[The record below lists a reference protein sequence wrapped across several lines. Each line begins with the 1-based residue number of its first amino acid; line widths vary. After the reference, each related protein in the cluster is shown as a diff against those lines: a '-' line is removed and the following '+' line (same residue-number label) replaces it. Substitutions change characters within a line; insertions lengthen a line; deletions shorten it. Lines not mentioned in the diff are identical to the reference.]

1 MCPAQMKKGAKVRPE
16 GYDTHKGDGRSGMI
30 LSTGLPI
37 TEFVLGSAP
46 VKALGEYNNF
56 TWDENS
62 PECQLWK
69 AMPQTSEALLS
80 ACQDLKLLG
89 KKDFRMLL
97 TWRLKAAEKWKK
109 YGGKSAGGAEE
120 GSGSEEEGSEEE
132 GEEAKEV
139 KAEEELTALEKLAAQ
154 RQKTLKR
161 KEATKRRKMKER
173 LELQMEH
180 PGE

>member
-1 MCPAQMKKGAKVRPE
+1 MRPE

-109 YGGKSAGGAEE
+109 QGGKRAGGGAEE
-120 GSGSEEEGSEEE
+120 ESGSEEEGSEEE
-132 GEEAKEV
+132 GEEAEEV

>member
-1 MCPAQMKKGAKVRPE
+1 MKKGAKVRPE

-89 KKDFRMLL
+89 KK
-97 TWRLKAAEKWKK
+97 T
-109 YGGKSAGGAEE
+109 SACC
-120 GSGSEEEGSEEE
+120 
-132 GEEAKEV
+132 
-139 KAEEELTALEKLAAQ
+139 
-154 RQKTLKR
+154 
-161 KEATKRRKMKER
+161 
-173 LELQMEH
+173 
-180 PGE
+180 